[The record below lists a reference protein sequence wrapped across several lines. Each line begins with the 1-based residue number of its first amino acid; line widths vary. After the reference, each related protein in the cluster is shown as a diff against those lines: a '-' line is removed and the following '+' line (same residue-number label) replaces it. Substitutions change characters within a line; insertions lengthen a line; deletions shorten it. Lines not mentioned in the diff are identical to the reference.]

1 MEHSKQENPQVR
13 RVAIVSGGSRG
24 LGQAIVESLLEQGY
38 CVATFSRSRTPF
50 VERLQG
56 CPMQAESFHWEAL
69 DAVDHAGVKAF
80 TQRVQRRFGRIDLLV
95 NNAGVNLDQLLP
107 VTPDDEIDKL
117 LALNLESV
125 IKLSRLAS
133 RAMLT
138 KGGGNIINIS
148 SILGTRGFKG
158 TSVYSATKA
167 ALDGFSRS
175 LARELGSRGIRVN
188 SIAPGFLATDMTH
201 DMPERQRA
209 QILRRTPMGRLGEV
223 ADVAGLVRYLVSDE
237 ASFITGQTFV
247 VDGGLTC

>member
-1 MEHSKQENPQVR
+1 METSKQAQ

-24 LGQAIVESLLEQGY
+24 LGQAIVASLLTQGH
-38 CVATFSRSRTPF
+38 CVATFSRSRTPYIDE
-50 VERLQG
+50 VLADPDLAPR
-56 CPMQAESFHWEAL
+56 FHWAPL

-80 TQRVQRRFGRIDLLV
+80 TLDVQRRFGRVDVLV

-107 VTPDDEIDKL
+107 VTPEDEIDKL
-117 LALNLESV
+117 LALNLQSV
-125 IKLSRLAS
+125 IKLSRLAA

-148 SILGTRGFKG
+148 SVLGTRGFKG

-175 LARELGSRGIRVN
+175 LARELGARGIRVN
-188 SIAPGFLATDMTH
+188 SIAPGFLATDMTR

-223 ADVAGLVRYLVSDE
+223 DDVAGLIRYLISED